1 MEIIL
6 VFYIIQS
13 IARFYLVK
21 DCQFCGYLKEVMDRI
36 FLIKILESGDPAL
49 PELMV
54 FSEI

>member
-21 DCQFCGYLKEVMDRI
+21 DCQFCG
-36 FLIKILESGDPAL
+36 
-49 PELMV
+49 
-54 FSEI
+54 